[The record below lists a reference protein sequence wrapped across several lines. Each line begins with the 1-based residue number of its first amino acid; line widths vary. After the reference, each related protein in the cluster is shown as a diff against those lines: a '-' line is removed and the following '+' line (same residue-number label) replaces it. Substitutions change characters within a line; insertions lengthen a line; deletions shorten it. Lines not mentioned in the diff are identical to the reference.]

1 MLSARD
7 NDGMGLLHI
16 LARQDL
22 HQAMT
27 FVADQLLKRNFNE
40 PTMERLWTQALR
52 SDPGGPS
59 LLVEALKHGK
69 VLDGMLTRLTGAK
82 QLSEDSKQRLL
93 ADLLTIGNC
102 TIDRRPAALPI
113 LKAVSASTCSAGW
126 KTAQHVL
133 VDLLTPR
140 LRVYKIGRDGA
151 RALAVTLLA
160 TAVIAALVA
169 IGIGIV
175 TVLRNSGET
184 LPLLMQKMAQIVE
197 QTRDKLPA
205 ALHDFIPD
213 DAVAL
218 QSTIAGWLREN
229 AGSLQ
234 IAGRGIGR
242 SLVHILIARLIGAL
256 LSLQKASA
264 HPDRQPL
271 AQDIARRASRLAL
284 AFQRV
289 VFAQVWISLI
299 NTLFTW
305 IYLDVV
311 LRAFGVELPL
321 VKILIALTFVLGL
334 IPILGNLLSNTAI
347 VIVCLSNGLPVA
359 AASLVFLVV
368 IHKLEYF
375 LNARIVGSRI
385 HAKMWELLVAMLL
398 MESAFGLAGL
408 VAAPIFYAYLKDEL
422 AAAGWV

>member
-1 MLSARD
+1 MNSASATPVSRADIIGWVVAAVALALVIKLHLLSA
-7 NDGMGLLHI
+7 LL
-16 LARQDL
+16 A
-22 HQAMT
+22 A
-27 FVADQLLKRNFNE
+27 
-40 PTMERLWTQALR
+40 
-52 SDPGGPS
+52 
-59 LLVEALKHGK
+59 LLVYK
-69 VLDGMLTRLTGAK
+69 
-82 QLSEDSKQRLL
+82 
-93 ADLLTIGNC
+93 
-102 TIDRRPAALPI
+102 
-113 LKAVSASTCSAGW
+113 
-126 KTAQHVL
+126 L
-133 VDLLTPR
+133 VDVLNPW

-151 RALAVTLLA
+151 RVLAVTLIA
-160 TAVIAALVA
+160 TAVIAALVG

-175 TVLRNSGET
+175 TILRNSGET

-197 QTRDKLPA
+197 ETRDKLPA
-205 ALHDFIPD
+205 ALHDYIPD

-218 QSTIAGWLREN
+218 QATIAGWLRDN

-242 SLVHILIARLIGAL
+242 SLVHILIGMIIGAL
-256 LSLQKASA
+256 LSLQKASQ

-271 AQDIARRASRLAL
+271 AQDIARRASGMAT

-305 IYLDVV
+305 LYLDVL
-311 LRAFGVELPL
+311 LRAFGIELPL

-334 IPILGNLLSNTAI
+334 IPIVGNLLSNAAI

-375 LNARIVGSRI
+375 LNARIIGSHINAR
-385 HAKMWELLVAMLL
+385 AWELLVAMLV
-398 MESAFGLAGL
+398 MEAAFGITG
-408 VAAPIFYAYLKDEL
+408 VIAAPIFYAYFKEEL
-422 AAAGWV
+422 RAKGLV

>member
-1 MLSARD
+1 MTPNVSRADIIGWIVTAIALGLVIQMHLLSALLA
-7 NDGMGLLHI
+7 GLL
-16 LARQDL
+16 
-22 HQAMT
+22 
-27 FVADQLLKRNFNE
+27 VYK
-40 PTMERLWTQALR
+40 
-52 SDPGGPS
+52 
-59 LLVEALKHGK
+59 
-69 VLDGMLTRLTGAK
+69 
-82 QLSEDSKQRLL
+82 
-93 ADLLTIGNC
+93 
-102 TIDRRPAALPI
+102 
-113 LKAVSASTCSAGW
+113 
-126 KTAQHVL
+126 L
-133 VDLLTPR
+133 VDVLAPW
-140 LRVYKIGRDGA
+140 LRVYSLGGDGR
-151 RALAVTLLA
+151 RVLAITLIA
-160 TAVIAALVA
+160 TAVIAALVG

-175 TVLRNSGET
+175 AILRSSGET

-197 QTRDKLPA
+197 ETRDKLPA
-205 ALHDFIPD
+205 SLRDYFPD

-218 QSTIAGWLREN
+218 QATIAGWLREH

-234 IAGRGIGR
+234 VAGRGIGR
-242 SLVHILIARLIGAL
+242 SLVHILVGMIIGAL
-256 LSLQKASA
+256 LSLQKASP

-271 AQDIARRASRLAL
+271 AQDIARRGSRLAA

-347 VIVCLSNGLPVA
+347 VILCLSNGLPVA

-375 LNARIVGSRI
+375 LNARIIGSHINAR
-385 HAKMWELLVAMLL
+385 AWELLIAMLV
-398 MESAFGLAGL
+398 MEAAFGVTGL
-408 VAAPIFYAYLKDEL
+408 IAAPILYAYFKEEL
-422 AAAGWV
+422 REKGLV